1 MPRDPLLHLFAM
13 DKRSSLRQIPILS
26 FLKENDLKTLTTGMT
41 EAHYDKGQYI
51 SLARRRNT

>member
-1 MPRDPLLHLFAM
+1 M

-26 FLKENDLKTLTTGMT
+26 FLEENDLKTLTTGMT